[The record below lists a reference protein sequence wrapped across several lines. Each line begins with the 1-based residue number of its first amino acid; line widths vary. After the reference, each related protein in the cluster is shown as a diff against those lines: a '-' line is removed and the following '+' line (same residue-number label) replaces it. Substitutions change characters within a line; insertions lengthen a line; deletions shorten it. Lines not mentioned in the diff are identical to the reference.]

1 MKYVGE
7 LRYHFVVKDG
17 NIDERGYLSARTVH
31 SDFFYFYIN
40 ETVLNSY
47 TSWGALVGGLF

>member
-7 LRYHFVVKDG
+7 LRYHVVVKDG

-31 SDFFYFYIN
+31 PDFFYFYIN
-40 ETVLNSY
+40 ETVLNY
-47 TSWGALVGGLF
+47 TSWDALIGGLF